1 MHANFCLLPSCLLLA
16 PEVTTY
22 IAINQKQ
29 TIQLQEIT
37 LFVSKTK
44 KSPESHKYCVVVA
57 FRNIT
62 DNCSKRWREVIPP
75 PFPQKGQKYFKGGK
89 KLARSVSMC
98 RCLMHSGRQRRMN
111 GSGRNVTEQSAL
123 LQKKSASFFWA
134 NVKRVNDS
142 QTVKCSFFYLYKI

>member
-1 MHANFCLLPSCLLLA
+1 MQSIRYKPYNSRKSLSCF
-16 PEVTTY
+16 
-22 IAINQKQ
+22 K
-29 TIQLQEIT
+29 
-37 LFVSKTK
+37 KKK

-75 PFPQKGQKYFKGGK
+75 PFPQKGQKYLKDGK

-142 QTVKCSFFYLYKI
+142 QTVKCSFFLSL